1 MPVKCYYLGV
11 IQTDDVENAEKHLNR
26 KEIIMALPYLKQH
39 DVTLRFDECG
49 TQNLFATK
57 RIYGLVKLKQIASL
71 IEILDLESN
80 PRDSKVSSITND
92 IIETL
97 ETTPELYA
105 LKSKGILLAA
115 TRYSEKDRNRFELD
129 FVDRSIEG
137 VLDGGHNLLAIGH
150 FLMQQVLG
158 ESKDLR
164 ELRAAK
170 IWSDFKG
177 VFNKHITKV
186 QEFLVGDDPVLQ
198 IMVPVELL
206 LPLSESELDKNNFEK
221 ILIDIQEARNNNA
234 QLKEETKTDKAGLF
248 DDLKSYVDPAIKQR
262 IEWRSNE
269 QGDVKVADLIA
280 LTWIPL
286 SALDLAPVGED
297 KKVVNSP
304 SPVQTYSQKSVCVSR
319 YNDFMSAP
327 GITNAPRGKA
337 ELTNLA
343 VLSALKIAGADMPKL
358 YDLIAKKFPE
368 AYNANNGRFGGITAV
383 DKLNSGTKTKLTKF
397 TNETLTY
404 KSPEGF
410 LAPLVYSLKA
420 LIVKSA
426 DGSVAWKV
434 DPYKFINN
442 NINEMVKPYAEVM
455 KEAEFDP
462 QKVGKSSAAFN
473 ACLLNTEILMLRML
487 AK

>member
-1 MPVKCYYLGV
+1 
-11 IQTDDVENAEKHLNR
+11 
-26 KEIIMALPYLKQH
+26 MALPYPKQH
-39 DVTLRFDECG
+39 DITLRFDECG
-49 TQNLFATK
+49 RQNLYSAK

-71 IEILDLESN
+71 IEVLDLESN

-97 ETTPELYA
+97 ETTPELYP

-129 FVDRSIEG
+129 FVERSIEG

-150 FLMQQVLG
+150 FLMQQVL
-158 ESKDLR
+158 EEPKDLR
-164 ELRAAK
+164 DLRAAK
-170 IWSDFKG
+170 IWTDFKSL
-177 VFNKHITKV
+177 FRKHIALV
-186 QEFLVGDDPVLQ
+186 HEFLSGDDSSLQ
-198 IMVPVELL
+198 ILVPVELL
-206 LPLSESELDKNNFEK
+206 LPLSDSELDKNNFEK

-234 QLKEETKTDKAGLF
+234 QLKLETKTDKAGLF
-248 DDLKSYVDPAIKQR
+248 DDLKSYVDSSIRER

-269 QGDVKVADLIA
+269 PGDVKVADLVA
-280 LTWIPL
+280 LAWVPL
-286 SALDLAPVGED
+286 TALELTPLDEDLKSINA
-297 KKVVNSP
+297 P
-304 SPVQTYSQKSVCVSR
+304 SPVQTYSQKSICVTR

-327 GITNAPRGKA
+327 EITSSPRGKA
-337 ELTNLA
+337 ELTNVA
-343 VLSALKIAGADMPKL
+343 VLSALRIAGTDMPKL

-383 DKLNSGTKTKLTKF
+383 EKLNSGAKSKLTKYS
-397 TNETLTY
+397 NETMTY

-420 LIVKSA
+420 LIAKGE
-426 DGSVAWKV
+426 DGTVSWRV
-434 DPYKFINN
+434 DPYRFVNNYIND
-442 NINEMVKPYAEVM
+442 MVKPYAEVM